1 MTSLIVTIDGP
12 AGAGKSS
19 VARKLAQALGY
30 TYLDTGAMY
39 RAVAWMAL
47 RQNIALS
54 DAETLAELARTLPI
68 RFGPLSP
75 DGIQQVWIGEGDD
88 AEEVTNAIR
97 TPEVSQ
103 AASIIST
110 HSPVRKALVKRQRQM
125 ALAAENGVVLEG
137 RDTGTVVVPEAE
149 LKIFLTASPQ
159 ERARRRAAELRAQGL
174 EVSEEAMLKEQEE
187 RDVRDSQRTDSP
199 LRRAPDAILLNTDG
213 LDLDAVVQQ
222 ILRLHEERCGQS
234 QCGVSEA

>member
-1 MTSLIVTIDGP
+1 MIVTIDGP

-30 TYLDTGAMY
+30 TYIDTGAMY
-39 RAVAWMAL
+39 RAVALVAL
-47 RQNIALS
+47 RRKIALS
-54 DAETLAELARTLPI
+54 DAETLAQLARTLPI

-75 DGIQQVWIGEGDD
+75 VGIQRVWIGEGES
-88 AEEVTNAIR
+88 AEEVTEAIR

-103 AASIIST
+103 ATSIIST
-110 HSPVRKALVKRQRQM
+110 HSAVRRALVERQRQM

-174 EVSEEAMLKEQEE
+174 EVSEETILKEQEE
-187 RDVRDSQRTDSP
+187 RDARDSQRADSP
-199 LRRAPDAILLNTDG
+199 LRPAPDAILLNTDG

-222 ILRLHEERCGQS
+222 ILRLHQERCNQRR
-234 QCGVSEA
+234 CGVSEA

>member
-1 MTSLIVTIDGP
+1 MIVTIDGP

-39 RAVAWMAL
+39 RAVALMAL
-47 RQNIALS
+47 RHKIALS
-54 DAETLAELARTLPI
+54 DAETLAQLARTLPI

-75 DGIQQVWIGEGDD
+75 DGVQRVWIGEGDS
-88 AEEVTNAIR
+88 AEEVTEAIR

-103 AASIIST
+103 ATSIIST
-110 HSPVRKALVKRQRQM
+110 HSPVRRALVERQRQM

-137 RDTGTVVVPEAE
+137 RDTGTVVVPQAE

-174 EVSEEAMLKEQEE
+174 EVSEETILKEQEE
-187 RDVRDSQRTDSP
+187 RDARDSRRTDSP
-199 LRRAPDAILLNTDG
+199 LRPAPDAILLNTDG
-213 LDLDAVVQQ
+213 LDLDAVVRQ
-222 ILRLHEERCGQS
+222 ILSLHQERCNQRR
-234 QCGVSEA
+234 CGVSEA